1 MNIFESLETTF
12 IANWL
17 IDSLYGYP
25 VMLVLH
31 GIGMSIVIGILFI
44 FNLRLVGLFN
54 NIEVAPFKSL
64 MKLAWAGFILNFV
77 SGCILFVQKAT
88 SFVQNWAFLVK
99 IAGVIIATVIAVIA
113 HKTLCRQAELW
124 DSEKAIVFSA
134 KVLAFVSLG
143 LWSVVIVAGRLVG
156 YFEQ

>member
-31 GIGMSIVIGILFI
+31 GIGMSIVIGILFM
-44 FNLRLVGLFN
+44 FNLRLMGLFN
-54 NIEVAPFKSL
+54 NIELGAFKSL
-64 MKLAWAGFILNFV
+64 LKLAWAGFLINFI

-99 IAGVIIATVIAVIA
+99 IAGVVIATVMAIIA
-113 HKTLCRQAELW
+113 HKTLYQQADKW
-124 DSEKAIVFSA
+124 NSENAIALSA
-134 KVLAFVSLG
+134 KILAFVSIG
-143 LWSVVIVAGRLVG
+143 LWSVVIITGRLVG
-156 YFEQ
+156 YLEQ

>member
-25 VMLVLH
+25 VMLALH

-44 FNLRLVGLFN
+44 FNLRLLGLFN
-54 NIEVAPFKSL
+54 SIEVVVFKSL
-64 MKLAWAGFILNFV
+64 MKLAWTGFVINFI

-88 SFVQNWAFLVK
+88 SFVENWAFLVK
-99 IAGVIIATVIAVIA
+99 IAGVVIATTIAVIA
-113 HKTLCRQAELW
+113 HKTLCQKAEQS

-143 LWSVVIVAGRLVG
+143 LWSVVIITGRLVG
-156 YFEQ
+156 YLEQ